1 MKDCEEPEC
10 VLLAEG
16 RMENGKNLCMRH
28 VAKTPGR
35 FVLLPHDYSLLSES
49 RQLFIPRY
57 VRRNKR
63 LYAAILRA
71 MGA

>member
-1 MKDCEEPEC
+1 MKDCDELEC

-28 VAKTPGR
+28 LASTPGQ

-57 VRRNKR
+57 VRRNKG
-63 LYAAILRA
+63 LMAAIMKA
-71 MGA
+71 MGL